1 MPAVSPSN
9 RYFNFGACSF
19 AGTAVLGVTDASFDP
34 GISQK
39 DNAGDNDPGPTMR
52 VVDYT
57 DNTFTL
63 TTNDAMALQTALGG
77 TRGVFILTL
86 LDALNK
92 AAIGGG
98 GKVLT
103 TNALSLLGG
112 TTTAKYRDFATR
124 QLNIWTQWSDPATP
138 PTSVSSL

>member
-1 MPAVSPSN
+1 MSASN
-9 RYFNFGACSF
+9 RYFNFGVCSF
-19 AGTAVLGVTDASFDP
+19 ASIPILGVTDASYDP

-39 DNAGDNDPGPTMR
+39 DNAGDADPGPTMR
-52 VVDYT
+52 VVDYI

-63 TTNDAMALQTALGG
+63 TTNDAMALQASLGG
-77 TRGVFILTL
+77 TRGVFVLTL

-92 AAIGGG
+92 AATGGG
-98 GKVLT
+98 AKVLT

-124 QLNIWTQWSDPATP
+124 QLNIWTQWLDPATP
-138 PTSVSSL
+138 PTSVTAL